1 MKLKTATLLA
11 IMGTGI
17 KVVWS
22 LAMAVRSLQTASGP
36 AAYRL
41 AAIPALLFEVGLFL
55 FFLTL
60 LKQQRTTG
68 GEE

>member
-1 MKLKTATLLA
+1 MTLKTATLLA
-11 IMGTGI
+11 VIGTGI

-22 LAMAVRSLQTASGP
+22 LAMAVKSLQTASGP
-36 AAYRL
+36 AVYRL

-60 LKQQRTTG
+60 LRRQRTNG
-68 GEE
+68 DEE

>member
-11 IMGTGI
+11 LIGTGI
-17 KVVWS
+17 KVAWS
-22 LAMAVRSLQTASGP
+22 LAMVVKCLQTASGL
-36 AAYRL
+36 AVYRL

-60 LKQQRTTG
+60 FKEQKTNG